1 MSLKTRFNVENLRDT
16 YKKNMQT
23 AINYRLAWEK
33 NNKNKVNKLIEY
45 TYNDFDNL
53 IILSKTRNLS
63 IADLLVEDYNIPYS
77 VAIEITRYVN
87 FLKRGWQKI
96 LIMLQ

>member
-1 MSLKTRFNVENLRDT
+1 MSLKTRFNVENLRDM

-45 TYNDFDNL
+45 TYNNFDNL

-63 IADLLVEDYNIPYS
+63 IADLLVEDYNIPYN

-87 FLKRGWQKI
+87 FLKRDWQKT
-96 LIMLQ
+96 LSML

>member
-87 FLKRGWQKI
+87 FLKRG
-96 LIMLQ
+96 

>member
-23 AINYRLAWEK
+23 AINVRLAWEK

-53 IILSKTRNLS
+53 IILSKIRNLS
-63 IADLLVEDYNIPYS
+63 IADLLVEDYNIPYN
-77 VAIEITRYVN
+77 VAVEIARYVN
-87 FLKRGWQKI
+87 FLKRD
-96 LIMLQ
+96 